1 MTKNFEEFP
10 VYQKSLDLVQK
21 IFEYVKNDSFK
32 NEFEFVNQIKRAGIS
47 VSNNIAE
54 GSEYNSNRQFIR
66 FLKISKGS
74 YGEVRNMIFISKK
87 VGLDDEN
94 IGDEILVLSKEV
106 SSNLS
111 NFIKYLSQNIE
122 KRNL

>member
-47 VSNNIAE
+47 VANNIAE

-74 YGEVRNMIFISKK
+74 CGEVRNMIFISKK
-87 VGLDDEN
+87 VGLDDDN

>member
-47 VSNNIAE
+47 VANNIAE

-74 YGEVRNMIFISKK
+74 CGEVRNMIFISKK

>member
-32 NEFEFVNQIKRAGIS
+32 NEFEFVNQIKKAGIS
-47 VSNNIAE
+47 VANNIAE
-54 GSEYNSNRQFIR
+54 GSEYNSNRQFIP

-74 YGEVRNMIFISKK
+74 CGEVRNIIFISKK
-87 VGLDDEN
+87 VGLEM
-94 IGDEILVLSKEV
+94 
-106 SSNLS
+106 
-111 NFIKYLSQNIE
+111 IK
-122 KRNL
+122 